1 MVVCGAKNR
10 RAAIK
15 EFLILKNDAH
25 MSVCIIDSL
34 SANPQA
40 ETNKHRTSNSL
51 EIALAQK

>member
-34 SANPQA
+34 SANPQE
-40 ETNKHRTSNSL
+40 ETDKHRTSNSP